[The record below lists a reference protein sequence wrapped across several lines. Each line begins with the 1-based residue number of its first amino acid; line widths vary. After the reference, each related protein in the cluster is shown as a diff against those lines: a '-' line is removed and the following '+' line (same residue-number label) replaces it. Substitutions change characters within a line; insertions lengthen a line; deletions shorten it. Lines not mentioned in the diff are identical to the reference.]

1 MIYIYSIA
9 ILALAIVARLIIG
22 GLFASKEPTGK
33 HSDKAI
39 IGNGWGIYGGEYVEG
54 RYDI

>member
-9 ILALAIVARLIIG
+9 ILALATVARLIIG
-22 GLFASKEPTGK
+22 VLFASKEPTGK